1 MTAMSRVTAPTIAC
15 LALAAL
21 IAATPLN
28 AARAQAR
35 VASDPLG
42 VGASAVIALI
52 QDRDRRAGG
61 DRDQGGQRMM
71 SEAQALSIAQRRAG
85 GARFVGSLGL
95 RGTTYVFRFER
106 DGQIIDIAVDARGG

>member
-1 MTAMSRVTAPTIAC
+1 MSRVTAPTIAC

-35 VASDPLG
+35 AVVEPLAT
-42 VGASAVIALI
+42 GASAVMALM
-52 QDRDRRAGG
+52 QDRDRRGGG

>member
-1 MTAMSRVTAPTIAC
+1 MSRATA

-21 IAATPLN
+21 IAAAPLST
-28 AARAQAR
+28 AQAQAR
-35 VASDPLG
+35 VTTDVFGL
-42 VGASAVIALI
+42 GASAVVGLG
-52 QDRDRRAGG
+52 QDRDRRGG
-61 DRDQGGQRMM
+61 NDRDQDGPRLM

>member
-1 MTAMSRVTAPTIAC
+1 MKFAMSRVTA

-21 IAATPLN
+21 IAAAPVS
-28 AARAQAR
+28 AAQAQAR
-35 VASDPLG
+35 VSADLFGLG
-42 VGASAVIALI
+42 VSAGVGLM
-52 QDRDRRAGG
+52 QDRGRRGGNDREQDGPRL
-61 DRDQGGQRMM
+61 M
-71 SEAQALSIAQRRAG
+71 SEAQALAIAQRRAG

>member
-1 MTAMSRVTAPTIAC
+1 MSRVTA

-21 IAATPLN
+21 IAAAPLSS
-28 AARAQAR
+28 AQAQVR
-35 VASDPLG
+35 ASANL
-42 VGASAVIALI
+42 VELGASGGVWMV
-52 QDRDRRAGG
+52 QDRGRRGG
-61 DRDQGGQRMM
+61 NDRDQDGPRLM

>member
-1 MTAMSRVTAPTIAC
+1 MSRLRVIAV
-15 LALAAL
+15 AAL
-21 IAATPLN
+21 IAATPLG
-28 AARAQAR
+28 AAQAQTR
-35 VASDPLG
+35 VSADLLRLG
-42 VGASAVIALI
+42 VSGGIGLM
-52 QDRDRRAGG
+52 QDRGRRA
-61 DRDQGGQRMM
+61 DEQEAPRLM